1 MDNELLQ
8 ADTIFYV
15 DFGKNAVFEHSVERD
30 CMHGAGTFTGYNDLV
45 SKLTVWIIL
54 YVPCISTTY
63 TT

>member
-15 DFGKNAVFEHSVERD
+15 DFGKNAVFEHSVERL
-30 CMHGAGTFTGYNDLV
+30 HGAGTFTGYNDLV
-45 SKLTVWIIL
+45 SKLTGWIIL